1 MPTNPA
7 LERRVQ
13 ADQLRVG
20 EIRRQREQEIE
31 LHVRAI
37 KSVRADVE
45 AKIRELTEHCEGLQR
60 SVRRLQG
67 DNGEEGKY
75 RVYGTAH
82 TRLAGALHQAM
93 NRANAMDR
101 LLEARQE
108 GDQERARRE
117 REAAAEERVKAAVRG
132 VFDLQL
138 PREND
143 FELLFGE
150 EAVADAS

>member
-7 LERRVQ
+7 LERRLQ
-13 ADQLRVG
+13 ADQLRAG
-20 EIRRQREQEIE
+20 EVRRQREQEID
-31 LHVRAI
+31 LHVQAI

-45 AKIRELTEHCEGLQR
+45 AKIRELREHCEGLQR

-67 DNGEEGKY
+67 DSGEEGKY

-82 TRLAGALHQAM
+82 TRLAGALHQAL
-93 NRANAMDR
+93 NRAHAMDR
-101 LLEARQE
+101 LLEARQVGE
-108 GDQERARRE
+108 QERERRD
-117 REAAAEERVKAAVRG
+117 REAAAEERVKAAVQG

-150 EAVADAS
+150 EAVTNAS